1 MRKWYRTR
9 RFWVIAMIIVVL
21 VAVFLAGGNIVQCF
35 RLRRDIKVL
44 EREIERYRVR
54 IEADSTM
61 LENLK
66 YDEYVEA
73 YAREHYHLQKRNE
86 TVYIIEKD

>member
-1 MRKWYRTR
+1 MSKWYRTR
-9 RFWVIAMIIVVL
+9 RFWVIAMII
-21 VAVFLAGGNIVQCF
+21 AVFITIFLAGGNIVQCF
-35 RLRRDIKVL
+35 RLRRDIKAL
-44 EREIERYRVR
+44 ERQIEHYRTEIA
-54 IEADSTM
+54 ADSTM

-86 TVYIIEKD
+86 TVYIIEEE